1 MRVWTSAGGPGPFT
15 LVIFQRALG
24 RETSLDFGMLM
35 WVLAVVL
42 VGGFAVL
49 GFQMGGVRAAVGF
62 VGAMLGLALAT
73 VIGGIVAPLLPKL
86 GVQSLTW
93 MLILPAL
100 VGFGLVWLA
109 SIGASFAAHRP
120 VELHFKY
127 REDDTTRQAFER
139 MNAAIGMFVGML
151 TGVILLFAVSKPIY
165 SRAYLTTQLHSE
177 TEPAPIGLIN
187 SVRNGMAQ
195 TGWDR
200 TFAPLDRT
208 SPKFIEVSDLLGLIY
223 ANAAL
228 TNRIYE
234 YPPFLALVETAEVS
248 DALGDPEYLKLIQD
262 QAGFTALLSHPKTQA
277 ILNNGDV
284 QEQLAKLDLVDLRKF
299 LETGKSP
306 EFDEEKLL
314 GRWQTDMAAIV
325 TDARRKRANLALADL
340 KNLRTALNAI
350 LSQAKL
356 TVYPDGKFALRVP
369 APSFPTP
376 AAPTPADGT
385 PAATGTAA
393 NPYLNPAL
401 AQRYGLP
408 PQGAPAGAAP
418 AAPVNPGEQFQAV
431 VNRVLGKIPA
441 LDTQGTWTRSGDRF
455 TLTFNNAPG
464 ETREATLQEN
474 GRFVVPFPEA
484 KLTLVF
490 IPAS

>member
-1 MRVWTSAGGPGPFT
+1 
-15 LVIFQRALG
+15 
-24 RETSLDFGMLM
+24 MLM

-49 GFQMGGVRAAVGF
+49 GFQMGGIRAAVGF

-73 VIGGIVAPLLPKL
+73 VIGGILAPLLPKL

-151 TGVILLFAVSKPIY
+151 TGVILLFAVAKPIY
-165 SRAYLTTQLHSE
+165 GRAYLTTQLHSE

-208 SPKFIEVSDLLGLIY
+208 PAKYLEISDLLGLLY
-223 ANAAL
+223 ANVAL

-234 YPPFLALVETAEVS
+234 YPPFLALVETTEVS
-248 DALGDPEYLKLIQD
+248 DALGDAEYLKLIQD

-284 QEQLAKLDLVDLRKF
+284 QDQLSKLDLVDLRKF

-340 KNLRTALNAI
+340 KNLRFVLNAT

-356 TVYPDGKFALRVP
+356 TVYPDGKFALRIP
-369 APSFPTP
+369 APSLP
-376 AAPTPADGT
+376 AVPVVAEGT
-385 PAATGTAA
+385 PAATGTGA
-393 NPYLNPAL
+393 NPYLDPAL
-401 AQRYGLP
+401 AQRYGLR
-408 PQGAPAGAAP
+408 PQGAPAGAGAAAP
-418 AAPVNPGEQFQAV
+418 AAPVNPADQFQAV
-431 VNRVLGKIPA
+431 ANRVLGKMPS
-441 LDTQGTWTRSGDRF
+441 LDTRGTWTRSGDRY
-455 TLTFNNAPG
+455 TLTFDNAPG
-464 ETREATLQEN
+464 QSREATLQEN
-474 GRFVVPFPEA
+474 GRFVVPIPEA